1 MNTSFCFIVVTNDSA
16 YIYVELYHDVTL
28 TWMINGRGYS
38 IILPDDSPLE
48 SSGLNYSV
56 TTIPSA
62 GSTKVELILSNVSKH
77 INGTY
82 ICISQN
88 KTRRDAITLIV
99 MGMYLYFYGDE

>member
-1 MNTSFCFIVVTNDSA
+1 MIMSFCFIVVTNDSG

-28 TWMINGRGYS
+28 TWTINGGGHS
-38 IILPDDSPLE
+38 IIPPDDSPLP

-56 TTIPSA
+56 TTIPSS

-77 INGTY
+77 MNGTY

-88 KTRRDAITLIV
+88 NERRDALTLIV
-99 MGMYLYFYGDE
+99 MGMYLYREE